1 MINKWEKLNYLVPE
15 PQCRMKTIDGELQIT
30 EWKDERPQPS
40 DAEIDAVSDEKT
52 EEKILDDEAEGVFSF
67 DKMAKLQFEVY
78 LKQENRIRILEGKDP
93 LTRGQFTTGLKD
105 LYKAL

>member
-1 MINKWEKLNYLVPE
+1 M
-15 PQCRMKTIDGELQIT
+15 RTIDGELRIL
-30 EWKDERPQPS
+30 EWTDERQQPS
-40 DAEIDAVSDEKT
+40 DEEIDAVSDQDAED
-52 EEKILDDEAEGVFSF
+52 KILDTEAEQVFSF
-67 DKMAKLQFEVY
+67 GKMAKLQFEVY